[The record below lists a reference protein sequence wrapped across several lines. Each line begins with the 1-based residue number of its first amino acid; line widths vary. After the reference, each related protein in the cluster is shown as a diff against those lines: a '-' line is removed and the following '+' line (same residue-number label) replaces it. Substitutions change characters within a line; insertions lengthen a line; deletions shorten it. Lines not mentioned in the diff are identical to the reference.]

1 MTCWSK
7 LTGYPVVV
15 SQIYVHGAERLENQD
30 RTGGERTLH
39 NLIFKLS
46 HTLQGNISKN
56 VSDILGVYSALPNGW
71 LILRHCTGADPYVI
85 VSCEGSSVRSTVK
98 ADTVKPVFDTRA
110 IFYRKKPTKP
120 ITVEVRYMG
129 VKEHHYQSAGRTNWL
144 VNCYI

>member
-1 MTCWSK
+1 MSTEQRGWRTRTAQGVRERSTTSK
-7 LTGYPVVV
+7 
-15 SQIYVHGAERLENQD
+15 S
-30 RTGGERTLH
+30 
-39 NLIFKLS
+39 KLS

-56 VSDILGVYSALPNGW
+56 VFDILGVYSALPNGW

-98 ADTVKPVFDTRA
+98 ADTLKPVFDTRA

-129 VKEHHYQSAGRTNWL
+129 VKEHHYQWAGRTN
-144 VNCYI
+144 